1 MRIERTYK
9 SAMRLRRKCCALFL
23 LMSLCAMAASAT
35 ATLDRASGWRAV
47 RRGLAGKDLN
57 AVYFVDS
64 KRGWIAGDGGFV
76 SHTENGGETWA
87 QQSVATTDAIN
98 DVYFRNRD
106 DGFLLAGN
114 NIFGTRNGGAE
125 WREVA
130 RFAAQSFDGAQPE
143 LYSIRFGSKK
153 KGWVVGSAS
162 RREKVTDSVVLYT
175 NDGGAS
181 WVRQPV
187 PVRAELIHIDFAND
201 ERGWIVGA
209 GGTILH
215 TIDGGETWTQQLS
228 NTTATLYHVDFR
240 NNRIGWAVGE
250 RGTILRTTD
259 GGDTWFPVTIPVRAT
274 LLSVQFTSDD
284 DGWIVGRGGI
294 ILRTGDAGR
303 TWIRQESKTTQN
315 LYAFYADKKNNWAVG
330 GDGLVLQY
338 ER

>member
-1 MRIERTYK
+1 MRIEETRG
-9 SAMRLRRKCCALFL
+9 SAKRLRRKACAFFL
-23 LMSLCAMAASAT
+23 LMSLCIAASVAALT
-35 ATLDRASGWRAV
+35 VAGWRAT
-47 RRGLAGKDLN
+47 RQGLAGKDLN
-57 AVYFVDS
+57 AVYFADS
-64 KRGWIAGDGGFV
+64 KRGWIAGDSGFV
-76 SHTENGGETWA
+76 GHTEDGGITWA
-87 QQSVATTDAIN
+87 QQKVSITDSIN
-98 DVYFRNRD
+98 DIYFRNRD

-114 NIFGTRNGGAE
+114 SIFGTRNGGTE
-125 WREVA
+125 WRVVS
-130 RFAAQSFDGAQPE
+130 RFPAQSFNGEELE

-215 TIDGGETWTQQLS
+215 TVDGGETWTQQRS
-228 NTTATLYHVDFR
+228 NTNATLYHVDFR

-259 GGDTWFPVTIPVRAT
+259 GGDTWFPVTVPVRAT
-274 LLSVQFTSDD
+274 LLSVQFTGDE
-284 DGWIVGRGGI
+284 DGWIVGRGGT
-294 ILRTGDAGR
+294 ILRTGDGGR

-315 LYAFYADKKNNWAVG
+315 LYALYADKKNNWAVG

-338 ER
+338 GR